1 MKNGRKKMAIIISAV
16 FLFVAGGSTGAY
28 AYYKTPVSYLSL
40 DSNPSVELGVN
51 AFGEVVK
58 AESYNVDGEKI
69 LNGIEVTGL
78 NVKEAVKNLIESIAD
93 NGYIADD
100 GSTIIS
106 ITSETDN
113 LNRATNIENDAEDG
127 ADAALQNTYRNAYIQ
142 IDNVSLSMNEEARV
156 LGITPGKLNL
166 IRKIQLL
173 DPTATVE
180 QYKDSNVKNIMK
192 TIKDKRE
199 QSSVSNRNEKAENN
213 KDKSIV
219 KKSDESNISKNNKD
233 QGENKNIPKDK
244 NTKSIGTEN
253 VEDVNN

>member
-1 MKNGRKKMAIIISAV
+1 MKNGRKKIAMIISVV

-78 NVKEAVKNLIESIAD
+78 NVKEAVKNLIESVAD

-106 ITSETDN
+106 LTAETN
-113 LNRATNIENDAEDG
+113 NINRGMNIENDAECG

-142 IDNVSLSMNEEARV
+142 TDNVSLSMNEEARV

-166 IRKIQLL
+166 IKKIQSL
-173 DPTATVE
+173 DPTVTVE
-180 QYKDSNVKNIMK
+180 QYKDSSVKNIMK
-192 TIKDKRE
+192 TIKDNRE
-199 QSSVSNRNEKAENN
+199 QSLVSNRNEKAEDNN
-213 KDKSIV
+213 DKGIV
-219 KKSDESNISKNNKD
+219 KKSDESNISKNGKE
-233 QGENKNIPKDK
+233 QRENMNISKGK
-244 NTKSIGTEN
+244 NTKLMVTEN
-253 VEDVNN
+253 VDDVDN